1 MKHLKIFEEFN
12 NNETS
17 PINIMVDGKDLT
29 FTIIN
34 DDNKIYLMKDDSIYQ
49 ELSVD
54 IPDSDD
60 LEDDEFFMAPD
71 IKKEIVD
78 ELVSQGFLQKL
89 DKESVA
95 GDKKVIAYKL

>member
-1 MKHLKIFEEFN
+1 MKHLKVFEEFN

-17 PINIMVDGKDLT
+17 PINIIVDGEDLT

-34 DDNKIYLMKDDSIYQ
+34 NDNKIYLMKDDNIYQ
-49 ELSVD
+49 ELSVE

-60 LEDDEFFMAPD
+60 LEDDEFFMSPD
-71 IKKEIVD
+71 VKKEIID

-89 DKESVA
+89 DKKSIA
-95 GDKKVIAYKL
+95 GDKKVNAYKL